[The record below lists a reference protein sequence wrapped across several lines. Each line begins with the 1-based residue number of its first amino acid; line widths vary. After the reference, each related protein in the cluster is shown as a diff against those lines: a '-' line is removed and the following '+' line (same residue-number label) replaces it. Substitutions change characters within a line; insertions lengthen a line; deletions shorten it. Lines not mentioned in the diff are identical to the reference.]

1 MVRYLHKQ
9 CEQSGWLNYLEIPD
23 PNMVGIMMK
32 LADHRWSVAP
42 TNLHMDTI
50 QAIDSLDAVIAF
62 TMVSEIT
69 ATLFRQIS
77 PYQTEIV
84 IQPRGI
90 KIPIVNTFEDVVYLA
105 TTKRLDGSACLVRR
119 QKLVLV
125 WSDMV
130 ESILPHGAEVE
141 KLLLESV
148 SSSFNLIRVK
158 VDQSRCGVKRPTN
171 LT

>member
-9 CEQSGWLNYLEIPD
+9 CKQSGWLNDLENTD

-32 LADHRWSVAP
+32 LVDHSRSVEPISLHADI
-42 TNLHMDTI
+42 I
-50 QAIDSLDAVIAF
+50 QAIDSLDGVIAF

-69 ATLFRQIS
+69 TALFRQIS

-90 KIPIVNTFEDVVYLA
+90 KIPIVDTLEDVVYLS
-105 TTKRLDGSACLVRR
+105 TTKRLIGSACLVRKHR
-119 QKLVLV
+119 FVLV
-125 WSDMV
+125 WSNMV

-141 KLLLESV
+141 KLILEAV
-148 SSSFNLIRVK
+148 SLALNVEE
-158 VDQSRCGVKRPTN
+158 
-171 LT
+171 

>member
-1 MVRYLHKQ
+1 
-9 CEQSGWLNYLEIPD
+9 
-23 PNMVGIMMK
+23 MVGIMMK
-32 LADHRWSVAP
+32 LADHRWSVEPA
-42 TNLHMDTI
+42 NLHEDTI

-90 KIPIVNTFEDVVYLA
+90 KIPIVNTLEDVFYLA

-119 QKLVLV
+119 QRVVLV
-125 WSDMV
+125 WSNMV

-141 KLLLESV
+141 KLLLEAV
-148 SSSFNLIRVK
+148 SPGLNLERVEI
-158 VDQSRCGVKRPTN
+158 DYSRCGVKRPTS
-171 LT
+171 LRRKRILEITLVFSYHQA